1 MGESR
6 RPDLAAMLGPLG
18 RALMGIEEPILARNG
33 LSMWAYAVLVG
44 LGDEP
49 VRTQAALADAIGA
62 DRSRVIPVLD
72 ELQERGLITRRPDP
86 SDRRVRLVAITPA
99 GRRVRERTRA
109 EVQRAEGELLDQLP
123 PADRQAFLRSLRVL
137 SDAVRAPAG

>member
-1 MGESR
+1 
-6 RPDLAAMLGPLG
+6 MLGPLG
-18 RALMGIEEPILARNG
+18 RALMGIEEPILAGNG

-62 DRSRVIPVLD
+62 DKSRVIPVLD

-99 GRRVRERTRA
+99 GRRVRERAQAEVRRA
-109 EVQRAEGELLDQLP
+109 EDELLDRLP
-123 PADRQAFLRSLRVL
+123 PADRQAFLRSLRAL
-137 SDAVRAPAG
+137 SDAVRAPAE

>member
-1 MGESR
+1 
-6 RPDLAAMLGPLG
+6 MLGPLG